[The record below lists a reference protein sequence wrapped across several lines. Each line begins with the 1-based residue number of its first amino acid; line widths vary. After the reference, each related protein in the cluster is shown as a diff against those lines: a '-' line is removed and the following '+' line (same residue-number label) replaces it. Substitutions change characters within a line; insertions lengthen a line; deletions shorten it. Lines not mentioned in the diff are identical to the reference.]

1 MNYETIQFEVED
13 NVAIITLNR
22 PEVANALNLPMARE
36 LFEASLVCD
45 ERRDIRAILLT
56 GAGRFFCG
64 GGDLAGFAAAG
75 DKMGTLLKEMTAYFH
90 AAISRF
96 NRADAPLVAAVN
108 GAAGGAGFSLICATD
123 IAIAAE
129 SAKFIM
135 AYTAAGLT
143 PDGSSTYFLPRMIGL
158 RRAQEL
164 TLTNRRLTA
173 AEAAEWGLINRVVA
187 DGAALEEARKVAFQ
201 LAQGPTR
208 AYGAARRLMR
218 DSLNQSLETQMEEE
232 AQIIAAI
239 SATAD
244 AREGVAAFL
253 EKRAPSFKG
262 G

>member
-1 MNYETIQFEVED
+1 MSYETIQFTVEE

-22 PEVANALNLPMARE
+22 PEVANALNLTMSKE
-36 LFEASLVCD
+36 LFAASLACD
-45 ERRDIRAILLT
+45 QRRDIRAVLLT

-75 DKMGTLLKEMTAYFH
+75 DGMGTLLKEMTTYFH

-96 NRADAPLVAAVN
+96 NRADAPLIAAVN
-108 GAAGGAGFSLICATD
+108 GAAGGAGLSLVCATD

-129 SAKFIM
+129 SAKFVM

-143 PDGSSTYFLPRMIGL
+143 PDGSSTYFLPRLVGL

-164 TLTNRRLTA
+164 ALLNRRLTA

-187 DGAALEEARKVAFQ
+187 DGTALDEAKKVAFQ
-201 LAQGPTR
+201 LAQGPSK
-208 AYGAARRLMR
+208 ALGAASRLMR
-218 DSLNQSLETQMEEE
+218 QSFDQSLETQMEEE
-232 AQIIAAI
+232 AQTIAAI
-239 SATAD
+239 STTAD

-253 EKRAPSFKG
+253 AKRTPAFKG
-262 G
+262 E